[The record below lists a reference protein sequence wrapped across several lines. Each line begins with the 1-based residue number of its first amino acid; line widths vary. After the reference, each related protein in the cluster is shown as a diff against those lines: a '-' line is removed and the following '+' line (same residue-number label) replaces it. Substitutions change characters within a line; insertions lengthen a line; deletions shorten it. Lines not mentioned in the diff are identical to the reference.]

1 MLELKSLWLSSVSF
15 GIDFDWNRFYIG
27 RTTTCRSFSL
37 SWVDERNWTLDAGCT
52 TFFIPQLCVFRN
64 ISLWGFFHL
73 AVLSRFLHSPV
84 LILLFLNIL
93 LARVCWNCTRHQLST
108 TFYFIFFFST
118 SFLLNSFK
126 NIRLLVSYQ
135 TIDPLPPP
143 HLPFVQTFPLH
154 LFFSSSFLF
163 VDQTWDYIQK
173 TRQPNSVVAGLRDT
187 SFPSSFQ
194 MTIYVLN
201 VANSLF

>member
-1 MLELKSLWLSSVSF
+1 MCFVIFPF
-15 GIDFDWNRFYIG
+15 G
-27 RTTTCRSFSL
+27 L
-37 SWVDERNWTLDAGCT
+37 
-52 TFFIPQLCVFRN
+52 FIWPFPLVF
-64 ISLWGFFHL
+64 
-73 AVLSRFLHSPV
+73 SPV
-84 LILLFLNIL
+84 LIRLFLNIL
-93 LARVCWNCTRHQLST
+93 LAPVCWNCTRHQLST

-143 HLPFVQTFPLH
+143 SFAFRSNFPLYF
-154 LFFSSSFLF
+154 FFSSSFLF

-187 SFPSSFQ
+187 SFP
-194 MTIYVLN
+194 
-201 VANSLF
+201 LFFSDDHIRSERS

>member
-143 HLPFVQTFPLH
+143 SFAFRSN
-154 LFFSSSFLF
+154 FSSSFILF
-163 VDQTWDYIQK
+163 VFFSIRRSDMGLYTEDQTTQLCCGRF
-173 TRQPNSVVAGLRDT
+173 TRHFL
-187 SFPSSFQ
+187 
-194 MTIYVLN
+194 
-201 VANSLF
+201 SLFFSDDHIRSERS